1 MLRMITWVK
10 KHTSLAGNLAL
21 VLVMLLG
28 LAYLSFG
35 AMRWRP
41 LTNNYDM
48 LVHFPTSGGI
58 QKTSGVYLRGARI
71 GSIEDIQVKQDGV
84 DVKVKVNG
92 GVKINHNAVVRA
104 SGLSAAG
111 EQFIDF
117 LPQTADGPYFKNGDE
132 IAVGQTSVATPFPKM
147 LETTLGVVDQID
159 PQKLASTF
167 DQLDVAL
174 SGQDRSNNDLRVLL
188 DSAGTIFTDLYK
200 VLPQTQN
207 LIDNAG
213 AILNTTSGIQPD
225 LQSLVSGGSSVINAA
240 MAADKELRTL
250 LGDGPAQVSS
260 LTGSLSEI
268 RDPVTDV
275 LKQVR
280 EVARQGAIR
289 APAIAALLPAVRDGS
304 AKSMAMFHHGAWW
317 AMASLYPR
325 PSCTYPVTPTRPT
338 QLLELTVPYN
348 LYCVTEDPNQQI
360 RGAANAPRPPGD
372 DTAGPPPNFD
382 PNARTVPLDR

>member
-1 MLRMITWVK
+1 MIDTLK
-10 KHTSLAGNLAL
+10 KHKILAGNIAL
-21 VLVMLLG
+21 VLVMLVG

-35 AMRWRP
+35 SLRWRP
-41 LTNNYDM
+41 FADTYSLN
-48 LVHFPTSGGI
+48 VQFPTSGGL
-58 QKTSGVYLRGARI
+58 QKTSDVNLRGARI
-71 GSIEDIQVKQDGV
+71 GDIEDIQVKPDMV
-84 DVKVKVNG
+84 EVRVKVKN
-92 GVKINHNAVVRA
+92 GVKINHNAIVRA

-111 EQFIDF
+111 EQFVDF
-117 LPQTADGPYFKNGDE
+117 LPATTDGPYFKNGDT
-132 IAVGQTSVATPFPKM
+132 IRASQTSVAVPFPKM
-147 LETTLGVVDQID
+147 LETTLDVVDQVD

-167 DQLDVAL
+167 EQLDIGL
-174 SGQDRSNNDLRVLL
+174 SNRQNNDLRLLL

-225 LQSLVSGGSSVINAA
+225 LQRLVSGGSSVINAA
-240 MAADKELRTL
+240 MASDKELRTL

-260 LTGSLSEI
+260 LTGSLNEI

-275 LKQVR
+275 LKQFR

-325 PSCTYPVTPTRPT
+325 PSCNYPVTPSRPT
-338 QLLELTVPYN
+338 QLLELTIPYN

-360 RGAANAPRPPGD
+360 RGAANAPRPEGD